1 MRPGAVDR
9 RGFIRNASAFAAAG
23 ASCLSL
29 GSLGDVF
36 GFAGRIGTR
45 PSAVLRGASRP
56 FNILA
61 FGDSIMWGQGLTEDL
76 KFATLVKNWAGANLP
91 GREVTFQNFAHSGAI
106 ILPDAVQDAAGV
118 YASEVPDHYPSIYA
132 QLHRALDTFGTR
144 GITASEIDLVL
155 LNGGINDI
163 GVVSIIA
170 PWHSSGSIIELTR
183 DSISHG
189 MNYLLPAAVG
199 LFPNAKFVVPG
210 YFPII
215 TYDSSTPEVTVLLT
229 AVFGPA
235 SVVVTPLVKDQ
246 LIANCSAFYGEADNG
261 LRSAVAAQNGRTP
274 NRCVYA
280 DPGFTALNGYG
291 ASERCL
297 FNIGENDP
305 MLNAR
310 KTYCAAAGQGNDPLC
325 NSASMGHPNV
335 NGAIKYSTAMT
346 GKLGVFLAEW
356 QGLRKLFACVD
367 PKPVIGAAAN
377 YTVWVEDYE
386 TRLPVAAT
394 VNVGDQTFNANQS
407 FSHVFGCTAPETETS
422 EGLRGKPGKTV
433 THPGICETIV
443 ITAPGYIPL
452 PVRYSTV

>member
-1 MRPGAVDR
+1 
-9 RGFIRNASAFAAAG
+9 
-23 ASCLSL
+23 
-29 GSLGDVF
+29 
-36 GFAGRIGTR
+36 
-45 PSAVLRGASRP
+45 
-56 FNILA
+56 
-61 FGDSIMWGQGLTEDL
+61 MWGQGLTEDL
-76 KFATLVKNWAGANLP
+76 KFATLVKNWVSANLP

-170 PWHSSGSIIELTR
+170 PWHSSGSISELTR
-183 DSISHG
+183 DSLSHG

-199 LFPNAKFVVPG
+199 LFPTAKFIVPG

-215 TYDSSTPEVTVLLT
+215 TSDSSTPEVTVLLT
-229 AVFGPA
+229 GVFGPA

-246 LIANCSAFYGEADNG
+246 LIANCSAFYGEADAG
-261 LRSAVAAQNGRTP
+261 LRNAVAAQNGRTP

-291 ASERCL
+291 ASQRCL

-310 KTYCAAAGQGNDPLC
+310 KTYCSAAGQGNDPLC

-335 NGAIKYSTAMT
+335 NGAIKYANAMT

-367 PKPVIGAAAN
+367 PRPVTGQPPAIRCGWRIMRPGFRLRQQSTLERKPS
-377 YTVWVEDYE
+377 TP
-386 TRLPVAAT
+386 TRASLTPSPVAPRRPRCRM
-394 VNVGDQTFNANQS
+394 V
-407 FSHVFGCTAPETETS
+407 
-422 EGLRGKPGKTV
+422 
-433 THPGICETIV
+433 
-443 ITAPGYIPL
+443 
-452 PVRYSTV
+452 